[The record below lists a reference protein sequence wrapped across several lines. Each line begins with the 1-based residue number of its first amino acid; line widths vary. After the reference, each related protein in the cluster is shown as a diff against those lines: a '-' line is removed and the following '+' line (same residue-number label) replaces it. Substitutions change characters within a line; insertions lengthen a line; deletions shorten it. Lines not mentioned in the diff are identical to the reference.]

1 MIPRLF
7 APIGFAVDTVI
18 ALEAATA
25 HHAVR
30 VLRLGVG
37 APVDLFDGRGR
48 TARASVVET
57 TPCRVRIDAVQDAP
71 PPPAPQ
77 LALAQCLSSADRM
90 DWTIEKAVELGVS
103 RIAPL
108 QSRKSVVRLDAARGA
123 RRREHWQ
130 RIIVAACAQ
139 SGQDWLPQL
148 DALAPLSDW
157 VVAAGG
163 GGTDDRSADAGSAD
177 AGHAGPLRIVL
188 APGADCS
195 LAAVLDDP
203 ATIVPQMVWL
213 LCGPESGFAD
223 EELERARECGWRAV
237 TLGPRVLRTE
247 TAGLAALA
255 VIQARWGDLR

>member
-7 APIGFAVDTVI
+7 APIGFAVDTEI
-18 ALEAATA
+18 ALDAATA

-37 APVDLFDGRGR
+37 ATVTLFDGRGR
-48 TARASVVET
+48 TARASVVAT
-57 TPCRVRIDAVQDAP
+57 TPCRVKIQAIQDAAP
-71 PPPAPQ
+71 PPTPR

-90 DWTIEKAVELGVS
+90 DWTIEKAVELGAA

-130 RIIVAACAQ
+130 RVIVAACAQ
-139 SGQDWLPQL
+139 SGQDWLPSL
-148 DALAPLSDW
+148 DELEPLPTWLA
-157 VVAAGG
+157 
-163 GGTDDRSADAGSAD
+163 RSAQGERAD
-177 AGHAGPLRIVL
+177 PLRLML
-188 APGADCS
+188 APGADRS

-203 ATIVPQMVWL
+203 ANAMPETVWL
-213 LCGPESGFAD
+213 LCGPEGGFAD
-223 EELERARECGWRAV
+223 EELTQARESGWV
-237 TLGPRVLRTE
+237 EVGLGPRVLRTE